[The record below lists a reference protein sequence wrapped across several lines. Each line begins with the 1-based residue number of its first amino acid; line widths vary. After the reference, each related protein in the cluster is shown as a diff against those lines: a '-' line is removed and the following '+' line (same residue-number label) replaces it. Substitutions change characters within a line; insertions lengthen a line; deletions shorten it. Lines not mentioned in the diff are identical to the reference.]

1 MWCWGRAA
9 FAFLACFCAIA
20 EPVWASTVIFRTDAQ
35 LVALSER
42 VVHGRVVGQRTTR
55 GPQGL
60 RIYTVTTLQIIEDL
74 TGVDGDTIEVW
85 ELGGVLGDEFFY
97 VGGAVEY
104 RIGEEV
110 LVCLERGPR
119 GLRSVAMGF
128 SKFDV
133 LPVVNGDRRLRRNLR
148 ETVVVGGA
156 VSREPFLSE
165 FRSLTTSLTG
175 RPSRPGR
182 APRVGA
188 ELQSV
193 EQPFTLLGVGWRWVQ
208 ADSATPVTWFMNST
222 ASSPLLTGDG
232 VAELQTALAAWT
244 TPSSASII
252 LQYGGATTQ
261 SSPDGFPPDP
271 PWVGL
276 PAGRGVV
283 TFEDPNNEISGS
295 TLAVG
300 GGWGNS
306 GTGGTVNG
314 TTFNRFVNGYVI
326 FQNATDLGALSPS
339 FRQSLN
345 YTRVLTHEIGH
356 AIGLGHTQTDGTVVN
371 ANSNIMYPSC
381 CASATPTP
389 PAIGPDDL
397 AGLNFIYPSGASQTC
412 TYSINPTSA
421 SASSGSSSGSLSVS
435 TEAGCSWTAASN
447 TGFLGISSGLVGNGP
462 GTVGYTV
469 AANPAAS
476 IRLGT
481 LSVAGLTFTLNQ
493 EAAPCSYAISPLSSV
508 VPAAG
513 GTASAVVTATTGC
526 SWTAMSNSAF
536 LGITSAASGSGNGT
550 VVYSIGANGVSA
562 RSGTLTI
569 AGQTLT
575 VSQFG
580 TGPMVTLDR
589 SALRYGATLSGATVT
604 TQTAAQVVR
613 LTQTSG
619 PAVTWTATSNQPWL
633 QVSPASGSGGREL
646 SITVNPAG
654 LTVSTTVSGSV
665 TIELSGAGNTAGP
678 IGVTLVTMPTGTSA
692 SPVGIIDTPVNNT
705 TGVTGAI
712 PVTGWALDD
721 VDVANVFVCRAP
733 IAGEAAVADGRC
745 GGLAQVYLGEAIFIE
760 DARPDVQAA
769 YGTIPRN
776 YRGGWGF
783 MVLTNMLPNQGNG
796 PYTLFV
802 HTLDREGHWLA
813 LGSRNITCANA
824 SATLPFGTIDTPG
837 QGETASGA
845 AYVNFG
851 WALTQAGKFIPVDGS
866 TITVFVDGSARGTV
880 SYNHNRADIATLFP
894 GLANSNGAVG
904 FRTIDT
910 TVLSSGLHTIVWTVT
925 DNTGATAGL
934 GSRYFRVQN
943 GVSAPAISTGDGL
956 TASAV
961 ASIAAEA
968 TPIIARRGWDPAAPW
983 RAYGVGPAG
992 RAVIRGEELDRF
1004 EVWLSA
1010 EPGARYT
1017 GNLRVGGALAPL
1029 PAGSQLDPSSGVF
1042 TWSPGLGF
1050 VGTYDLVFARW
1061 VDDRAVAQHN
1071 VRVILRPKSSG
1082 HVGTQVEIDSPRAQ
1096 QDIAQPFNIVG
1107 WAADLDA
1114 AAGTGIDTL
1123 HAWAY
1128 PLAGGPPV
1136 FLGVPASGGVRPDVA
1151 AVHGDQ
1157 FRDTGYWLAIQGLPH
1172 GNYDIAV
1179 FPWSNVTGGFAPP
1192 KVVHVTVR

>member
-1 MWCWGRAA
+1 MT
-9 FAFLACFCAIA
+9 FN
-20 EPVWASTVIFRTDAQ
+20 
-35 LVALSER
+35 
-42 VVHGRVVGQRTTR
+42 
-55 GPQGL
+55 
-60 RIYTVTTLQIIEDL
+60 
-74 TGVDGDTIEVW
+74 
-85 ELGGVLGDEFFY
+85 
-97 VGGAVEY
+97 
-104 RIGEEV
+104 
-110 LVCLERGPR
+110 
-119 GLRSVAMGF
+119 GF
-128 SKFDV
+128 S
-133 LPVVNGDRRLRRNLR
+133 R
-148 ETVVVGGA
+148 
-156 VSREPFLSE
+156 
-165 FRSLTTSLTG
+165 
-175 RPSRPGR
+175 
-182 APRVGA
+182 
-188 ELQSV
+188 
-193 EQPFTLLGVGWRWVQ
+193 
-208 ADSATPVTWFMNST
+208 
-222 ASSPLLTGDG
+222 
-232 VAELQTALAAWT
+232 
-244 TPSSASII
+244 
-252 LQYGGATTQ
+252 
-261 SSPDGFPPDP
+261 
-271 PWVGL
+271 
-276 PAGRGVV
+276 
-283 TFEDPNNEISGS
+283 
-295 TLAVG
+295 
-300 GGWGNS
+300 
-306 GTGGTVNG
+306 
-314 TTFNRFVNGYVI
+314 GYVI
-326 FQNATDLGALSPS
+326 FQNAADLSTS

-345 YTRVLTHEIGH
+345 FSRVLTHEIGH
-356 AIGLGHTQTDGTVVN
+356 AIGLGHTQTDGVSVPN
-371 ANSNIMYPSC
+371 PQSNIMYPSC
-381 CASATPTP
+381 CSSGVTPTP

-397 AGLNFIYPSGASQTC
+397 AGLNFIYPSGAPPSC
-412 TYSINPTSA
+412 TYSINPTST

-435 TEAGCSWTAASN
+435 TQAGCSWTAASN
-447 TGFLGISSGLVGNGP
+447 SGFLGISSGHVGNGS
-462 GTVGYTV
+462 GIVGYTV
-469 AANPAAS
+469 GANPAAS
-476 IRLGT
+476 IRSGT
-481 LSVAGLTFTLNQ
+481 LTVAGLTFTVSQ
-493 EAAPCSYAISPLSSV
+493 AAAPCSYAISPLSSV

-526 SWTAMSNSAF
+526 SWTAASNSAF
-536 LGITSAASGSGNGT
+536 LAITSAMSGSGNGT

-569 AGQTLT
+569 AGQTLS
-575 VSQFG
+575 VNQFG

-589 SALRYGATLSGATVT
+589 ATLRYGATLSGATVT

-619 PAVTWTATSNQPWL
+619 PAVSWTATSNQPWL

-654 LTVSTTVSGSV
+654 LSMSTTVSGSV
-665 TIELSGAGNTAGP
+665 TIALSGAGNTAGP
-678 IGVTLVTMPTGTSA
+678 IGVTLTTMPTGTSA
-692 SPVGIIDTPVNNT
+692 SPVGTIDTPANNT

-721 VDVANVFVCRAP
+721 VDVTNVFVCRAP

-745 GGLAQVYLGEAIFIE
+745 GGLAQVYLGEAVFIE

-769 YGTIPRN
+769 YATTMARN

-802 HTLDREGHWLA
+802 HALDREGRWLA

-837 QGETASGA
+837 QGETVSGA

-866 TITVFVDGSARGTV
+866 TIRVFVDGSALGTV
-880 SYNHNRADIATLFP
+880 SYNHNRSDIATLFP
-894 GLANSNGAVG
+894 GLANSNGAIG

-925 DNTGATAGL
+925 DNSGATAGL

-956 TASAV
+956 TAAAV
-961 ASIAAEA
+961 ASVAVEA

-1017 GNLRVGGALAPL
+1017 GNLRVVGGTLAPL

-1192 KVVHVTVR
+1192 KVVQVTVR